1 MWNHPRHHAW
11 LGGVIM
17 DVITK
22 LIDMFK
28 KQSTVTPQVLMDME
42 GMRQRNE
49 ARIKQIKQEMGDKYI
64 LHSSHTKHRLDTPRP
79 V

>member
-1 MWNHPRHHAW
+1 
-11 LGGVIM
+11 M

-22 LIDMFK
+22 LIEMFK
-28 KQSTVTPQVLMDME
+28 REATVTPQVLMDME

-49 ARIKQIKQEMGDKYI
+49 QRIKQIKQEMGDKYI
-64 LHSSHTKHRLDTPRP
+64 LAECHKKSRLDNPRP